1 MRDTPKKTRVI
12 TLGCSKNT
20 VDSEVLLKQLAENN
34 CPIATDGEDSEIAI
48 INTCGFIEA
57 AKQESI
63 ETILQAVRL
72 KEEGRLAKVIVM
84 GCLSE
89 RYASEL
95 KKEIPEVDAF
105 FGSNAIDRVVEA
117 AGGKYKKEL
126 LGERMV
132 TTPRHF
138 AYLKISEGCDRPCSF
153 CSIPIMRG
161 KHVSKPAERVV
172 LEARRLAAL
181 GVRELILIAQ
191 DSTYYGL
198 DLYGK
203 RSLARL
209 LADLAGVEGIEW
221 IRLMYAYP
229 AGFPE
234 DVIEQ
239 FATNPKLCPYI
250 DLPLQHISDPVLM
263 SMKRGITRERI
274 HALLG
279 RLRTSVP
286 EMTIR
291 TTLIVGYPNEGEEE
305 FRELLDFVRAAR
317 FDRLGV
323 FPYSL
328 EDGTSAF
335 ALGDPILQEVKEARR
350 GAIMA
355 VQSEVSHEN
364 NRRLVGT
371 VRRVLV
377 DEVIAG
383 GAIGRTVQDAPEIDN
398 EVTIRTPDRLAAGEF
413 TNVLI
418 TDAAEYDLFGVP
430 AQVHSLRAQSQA

>member
-1 MRDTPKKTRVI
+1 MREVPKKTRVI

-34 CPIATDGEDSEIAI
+34 CTIANDGEESEIAI

-89 RYASEL
+89 RYAPEL

-105 FGSNAIDRVVEA
+105 FGSNAIDGVVEA
-117 AGGKYKKEL
+117 AGGRYKSEL
-126 LGERMV
+126 LGERML

-153 CSIPIMRG
+153 CSIPLMRG
-161 KHVSKPAERVV
+161 KHVSKPSERVL
-172 LEARRLAAL
+172 LEAQRLAAL
-181 GVRELILIAQ
+181 GVREIILIAQ

-203 RSLARL
+203 RTLARL

-239 FATNPKLCPYI
+239 FVTNPRLCPYL
-250 DLPLQHISDPVLM
+250 DLPLQHISDPVLT

-274 HALLG
+274 HALVDA
-279 RLRTSVP
+279 LRTNVP
-286 EMTIR
+286 GITLR

-305 FRELLDFVRAAR
+305 FKELLDFVHATR

-328 EDGTSAF
+328 EDGTSAHP
-335 ALGDPILQEVKEARR
+335 LGDPVPQEVKEARR
-350 GAIMA
+350 SAIMSA
-355 VQSEVSHEN
+355 QSGISLAN
-364 NRRLVGT
+364 NQRLVGS
-371 VRRVLV
+371 VLRVLV
-377 DEVIAG
+377 DDAVEG
-383 GAIGRTVQDAPEIDN
+383 GAVGRTVMDAPEIDN
-398 EVTIRTPDRLAAGEF
+398 EVTIHTTDRLAPGEF
-413 TNVLI
+413 CDVQI
-418 TDAAEYDLFGVP
+418 ADAEEYDLFGVP
-430 AQVHSLRAQSQA
+430 AAAARGQSHG